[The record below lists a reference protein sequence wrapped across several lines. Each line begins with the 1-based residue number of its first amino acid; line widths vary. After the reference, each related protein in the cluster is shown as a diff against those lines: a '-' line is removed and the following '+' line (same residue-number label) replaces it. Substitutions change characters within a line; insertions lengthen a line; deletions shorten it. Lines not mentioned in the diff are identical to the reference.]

1 MPHHKMGTSKTLDYV
16 CHTLLSVHSQ
26 LLSWPLHPGY
36 WMSCSM
42 NCCLLWQLE
51 QQMPLTSGVW
61 WHPRDVHVVGLL
73 CPALHPGYCCTQGV
87 FVVQQWCMPCFF
99 WSTRVQRVL
108 GGVYMAH
115 SMTSTSGGM
124 GHTPTKVCLRWHIV
138 ATVMRYVDNNTMHLW
153 QCPEPAVM
161 LFQGTVE
168 NNLSLCGC
176 ARVLVSCSIRLQC
189 S

>member
-1 MPHHKMGTSKTLDYV
+1 MAFDGIPGMCMLLGCYAQHCIQATVAHRECLLYNSGV
-16 CHTLLSVHSQ
+16 CH
-26 LLSWPLHPGY
+26 
-36 WMSCSM
+36 
-42 NCCLLWQLE
+42 
-51 QQMPLTSGVW
+51 
-61 WHPRDVHVVGLL
+61 HV
-73 CPALHPGYCCTQGV
+73 
-87 FVVQQWCMPCFF
+87 CFF